1 MPSGTISPGPIPPG
15 SLPFGATARAV
26 CRSLLLLVGLI
37 GLLPCTSAQ
46 AAVLQRIAASGVLHV
61 CIWPDYYGITFRD
74 PRSGSLA
81 GIDVDL
87 ARALAQDLLARA
99 DFIES
104 GFTRFADDLTAAR
117 CDIAMFGVG
126 VTPERAARVRFSA
139 PYLRSG
145 LVAVVMQDNSPITTW
160 EEIDRPGRVVA
171 VQAGTYMEPAMRA
184 RLTQA
189 ELLVIAAPDSR
200 EDALLSGRADVFM
213 SDVPYTR
220 RVIDLLAWAA
230 LLYPSVPISPV
241 DYAYAV
247 APDDPAWLARVDRF
261 VAAIKADGRLRQAAH
276 RHHLDSIALCD

>member
-1 MPSGTISPGPIPPG
+1 MPVGPASPGAK
-15 SLPFGATARAV
+15 LTRAAARAV
-26 CRSLLLLVGLI
+26 CRTLLLLVGLT
-37 GLLPCTSAQ
+37 GLLPCTGVR
-46 AAVLQRIAASGVLHV
+46 AAVLERIAAAGVLQV

-81 GIDVDL
+81 GIDVEL
-87 ARALAQDLLARA
+87 ARALAKDLNARV
-99 DFIES
+99 DFTES
-104 GFTRFADDLTAAR
+104 GFTRFVADLTAGR

-145 LVAVVMQDNSPITTW
+145 LVAVVMKDNSPVTAW
-160 EEIDRPGRVVA
+160 DEIDRPGRVVA

-184 RLTQA
+184 RLARA

-230 LLYPSVPISPV
+230 LLYPPVPVAPV

-261 VAAIKADGRLRQAAH
+261 VAAIKADGRLRGAAH